1 MMDYALTVTRGNA
14 TMLYA
19 TSHGSYTIRTR
30 LRLDHGIDERR
41 MRAALDKTAHRYPHF
56 CVSIPSRFPN
66 VFTTNIASSNSMILY
81 IMFEH
86 NIAYYYFKGQQ
97 ARGRSCRVIRKDDSV
112 DRVSVKRSVGKND
125 SLGSFGGLAYSA

>member
-1 MMDYALTVTRGNA
+1 MSKAADG
-14 TMLYA
+14 TMRI
-19 TSHGSYTIRTR
+19 TGDR
-30 LRLDHGIDERR
+30 L
-41 MRAALDKTAHRYPHF
+41 
-56 CVSIPSRFPN
+56 
-66 VFTTNIASSNSMILY
+66 